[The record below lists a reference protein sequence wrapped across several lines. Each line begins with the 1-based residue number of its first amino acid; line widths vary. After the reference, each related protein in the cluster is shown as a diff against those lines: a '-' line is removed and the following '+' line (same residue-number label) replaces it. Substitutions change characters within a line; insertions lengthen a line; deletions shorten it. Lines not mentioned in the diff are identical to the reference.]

1 MVLGYNSRLADF
13 SVGGHLKL
21 WPAQAVCL
29 MLMLTAGAQN
39 QDLNSPVLPQVAG
52 QSQLTIAPTTLN
64 FDSQVVG
71 TTGQPKTATV
81 SNPGSAEV
89 SIERIIASGI
99 DFDQTNDCGTT
110 LAAGAQCT
118 IQVTFKPATTGP
130 RLGNLTIVVSAA
142 PKPYMIA
149 LNGTGE

>member
-1 MVLGYNSRLADF
+1 
-13 SVGGHLKL
+13 
-21 WPAQAVCL
+21 

-64 FDSQVVG
+64 FDSQAVG

-110 LAAGAQCT
+110 LAAGAHCT
-118 IQVTFKPATTGP
+118 IQVTFKPAITGP
-130 RLGNLTIVVSAA
+130 RLGNLTILVSAA

-149 LNGTGE
+149 LNGTGD